1 MDNPHRTVNLED
13 RTIAGIPSLLCLRLQ
28 PAQAPLVIVV
38 PGFGGSKEQAHALAY
53 RLAQRGLA
61 CLSFDPLHH
70 GARAD
75 GALENAA
82 DPAQGGVYPPD
93 SGLDTFLL
101 FYRVIRQSAA
111 DVAMLLAHLAGDP
124 RLDVTR
130 AGVTGMSMGAYAA
143 FLAFAGQPALAAA
156 VPMMGVPTFARRWQ
170 DLLDE
175 CAWSNPAWA
184 AALAQVADVTAAHSA
199 WVATFDP
206 AEPLRRAAPRALL
219 VMSGDFDSDQP
230 KHYVLDWLRPLRAAY
245 QATPERL
252 RWNVYPVGHT
262 VTPQMEED
270 AVDWFVTHLASANH
284 GITQPSP

>member
-1 MDNPHRTVNLED
+1 MMQPIVHLEEG
-13 RTIAGIPSLLCLRLQ
+13 RIAGIPALLWVPVQRE
-28 PAQAPLVIVV
+28 PAPVV
-38 PGFGGSKEQAHALAY
+38 ASIPGFGGSKEQAHALAY
-53 RLAQRGLA
+53 RLARRGLA

-82 DPAQGGVYPPD
+82 APEQGGVYPPD

-101 FYRVIRQSAA
+101 FYRVIHQSAA
-111 DVAMLLAHLAGDP
+111 DVATLLAHLAGDA

-130 AGVTGMSMGAYAA
+130 AGVTGMSMGAYAT

-184 AALAQVADVTAAHSA
+184 AALAQVEDVTAKHSA
-199 WVATFDP
+199 WVTSFDP
-206 AEPLRRAAPRALL
+206 AEPLRQAAPRALL
-219 VMSGDFDSDQP
+219 IMSGDFDSDQP
-230 KHYVLDWLRPLRAAY
+230 KLYVLDWLRPVRAAY

-270 AVDWFVTHLASANH
+270 AAAWFATHLDSADRRLP
-284 GITQPSP
+284 QPAP

>member
-1 MDNPHRTVNLED
+1 MQPTIHLEEGQ
-13 RTIAGIPSLLCLRLQ
+13 IAGIPALLWVPVQRE
-28 PAQAPLVIVV
+28 PAPVV
-38 PGFGGSKEQAHALAY
+38 VSIPGFGGGKEQALSLAY

-75 GALENAA
+75 GALEHAA
-82 DPAQGGVYPPD
+82 APEQGAVYPPD

-111 DVAMLLAHLAGDP
+111 DVATLLAHLAGDP
-124 RLDVTR
+124 RLDVAR

-184 AALAQVADVTAAHSA
+184 AALAQVAEVTATHSE
-199 WVATFDP
+199 WVASFDP
-206 AEPLRRAAPRALL
+206 GASLRQAAPRALL
-219 VMSGDFDSDQP
+219 IMSGDFDSDQP
-230 KHYVLDWLRPLRAAY
+230 KHYVLDWLRPVRDAY
-245 QATPERL
+245 QPAPERL

-270 AVDWFVTHLASANH
+270 AADWFATHLASADRRLA
-284 GITQPSP
+284 QPAL